1 MAHRTAILAILTLVL
16 GIACAAQIPSVFETG
31 SITVSVRTADNRPAT
46 DARIEL
52 TEARSGMI
60 VASTYTNGS
69 GMAEFMQVRSGQYE
83 LIVTAGLDTMRHRLQ
98 VSGGPEMV
106 DVRISAPVAPKGGD
120 GNSISVAQYQVPSK
134 ARKALT
140 KAKQAITRRQPEEAE
155 KQIARALELH
165 PPFAE
170 ALTLRGVLKL
180 DAKSLEEA
188 RADFEK
194 AVEADPGYAMAHIA
208 LGSAYNHLARF
219 DDALRAL
226 DRGVALS
233 PVAWQGYFEMGKAFI
248 GKGDYQAALRQLTKA
263 ETFSVGNPFAGIH
276 LLKAHA
282 LLALKDYSLAM
293 AELQAY
299 LDRDPSG
306 SNALE
311 ARQTMEKV
319 RAFVALGQK

>member
-1 MAHRTAILAILTLVL
+1 MAQRTAILAFLALVL
-16 GIACAAQIPSVFETG
+16 SVACAAQIPAIFDSG
-31 SITVSVRTADNRPAT
+31 SITVSVRASDNRPAT

-52 TEARSGMI
+52 NDARSGMI

-83 LIVTAGLDTMRHRLQ
+83 IIVTAGLETMRQRLQ
-98 VSGGPEMV
+98 VSGGPEIV
-106 DVRISAPVAPKGGD
+106 DLRIPARPAVAGGA
-120 GNSISVAQYQVPSK
+120 NSISVAQYRVPSK
-134 ARKALT
+134 ARKALK
-140 KAKQAITRRQPEEAE
+140 KANEAVAKRQLE
-155 KQIARALELH
+155 KAGQHIAKALELH
-165 PPFAE
+165 PSFAE

-180 DAKSLEEA
+180 DAKRLEEA
-188 RADFEK
+188 RADFER

-233 PVAWQGYFEMGKAFI
+233 PVAWQGYFEMGKAFL

-263 ETFSVGNPFAGIH
+263 ETFSAANPFSGIH

-282 LLALKDYSLAM
+282 LLALKNYSLAM
-293 AELQAY
+293 AELQTY
-299 LDRDPSG
+299 LNRDPNGG
-306 SNALE
+306 SALE
-311 ARQTMEKV
+311 ARQTIEKV
-319 RAFVALGQK
+319 RAFVALEKK

>member
-1 MAHRTAILAILTLVL
+1 
-16 GIACAAQIPSVFETG
+16 
-31 SITVSVRTADNRPAT
+31 
-46 DARIEL
+46 
-52 TEARSGMI
+52 MI

-98 VSGGPEMV
+98 VNGGPEIV
-106 DVRISAPVAPKGGD
+106 DVRISAPAAPKGGD

-140 KAKQAITRRQPEEAE
+140 KAKEAITRRQPDEAE
-155 KQIARALELH
+155 KHIARALELH

-170 ALTLRGVLKL
+170 AFLLRGILRL
-180 DAKSLEEA
+180 DAKKLEGAE
-188 RADFEK
+188 ADFQK
-194 AVEADPGYAMAHIA
+194 ALEADAGYAMAHIA
-208 LGSAYNHLARF
+208 LGSAYNQMSRF
-219 DDALRAL
+219 DDALREL

-233 PVAWQGYFEMGKAFI
+233 PVAWQGYFEMGKAFM
-248 GKGDYQAALRQLTKA
+248 GKGDYHAALRQLTKA
-263 ETFSVGNPFAGIH
+263 ETFSAGNPFVGIH

-299 LDRDPSG
+299 LDRDPNG
-306 SNALE
+306 SNALG